1 MAKYRRAQRNQ
12 AVRPRCGRGRCV
24 KVCRH
29 TVFYIERIA
38 LRLRQNAATG
48 RSMSCWPAWI
58 FPYEGP
64 LMLRARHV
72 KSIRRCFG
80 SILGR
85 IATPA
90 VVGPTAETASRWPK
104 TVKMAR
110 KSPMIPDKHGGYFFA
125 GGSRAAVS
133 LPRRPKPIFSAILSC
148 AAFTQSISFS
158 R

>member
-1 MAKYRRAQRNQ
+1 MAKYRRAQPNQ
-12 AVRPRCGRGRCV
+12 AVRPRCGWGRCV

-38 LRLRQNAATG
+38 PRLRQNAATG
-48 RSMSCWPAWI
+48 RSMPCRLTWI

-64 LMLRARHV
+64 LMLRARQV
-72 KSIRRCFG
+72 KSVRRCFG

-90 VVGPTAETASRWPK
+90 VVGPTAETAPRWPK
-104 TVKMAR
+104 MVKMAR
-110 KSPMIPDKHGGYFFA
+110 KSPMIPDKHGGYFSA
-125 GGSRAAVS
+125 GGSGARVS
-133 LPRRPKPIFSAILSC
+133 LSRRPKPIFSAILAC